1 MNDLN
6 RYGDKQLI
14 TGITNLL
21 QTLIAEWSSNYIMAA
36 KSKDFSGICGI
47 KTRHPNLAYRSEIL
61 IVDKQPLNGILRR
74 N

>member
-36 KSKDFSGICGI
+36 KSKDFS
-47 KTRHPNLAYRSEIL
+47 
-61 IVDKQPLNGILRR
+61 R
-74 N
+74 NMWHKNPPSKPRV